1 MFKGKIIF
9 FRTDASLNIGT
20 GHVMRC
26 LTLANALSSVGA
38 KCQFITR
45 SHEGNIAGHIE
56 AAGYTCH
63 LLPVATSAASQ
74 ENKGYALWLGCTQ
87 QQDAIETLA
96 IIEGSKP
103 DWLIVD
109 HYALDEDWE
118 LLIKKAVTHLMVI
131 DDLANRNHQCD
142 LLLDQ
147 NLGRSD
153 EDYQPLI
160 PAHCQRLYGP
170 QYALL
175 RPEFSLQREA
185 SLAKRKSGKCE
196 SVLITLGGV
205 DKDNITGQV
214 LNAIMHSTLPL
225 SCHINIVMG
234 ASAPGIAQVK
244 QAAEQLPWKTHV
256 LVGVNDMAS
265 LMAKSDLA
273 IGAAGSTAW
282 ERCALGL
289 PTIMIVIADN
299 QYVIAK
305 HLEEKKACVVIWQP
319 QQISVAIPSLL
330 AELVSDKETL
340 PHMAQIC
347 ANITDGVGVGR
358 VIEAMSESNG

>member
-1 MFKGKIIF
+1 MFKGKIVF

-26 LTLANALSSVGA
+26 LTLANALASLGA

-45 SHEGNIAGHIE
+45 AHEGNIASHIE
-56 AAGYTCH
+56 ATGFTCH
-63 LLPVATSAASQ
+63 LLPIANSAVSQ
-74 ENKGYALWLGCTQ
+74 GKEDYARWLGCSQ

-96 IIEGSKP
+96 IINESKP

-109 HYALDEDWE
+109 HYALDENWE
-118 LLIKKAVTHLMVI
+118 LLIKKAVTNLMVI
-131 DDLANRNHQCD
+131 DDLANRKHQCE

-153 EDYQPLI
+153 EDYQSLVPT
-160 PAHCQRLYGP
+160 HCQRLYGP

-185 SLAKRKSGKCE
+185 SLAKRKNGKCE

-214 LNAIMHSTLPL
+214 LNALMHSNLPL
-225 SCHINIVMG
+225 SCHINVVMG

-244 QAAEQLPWKTHV
+244 QAAEQLPWKTNV
-256 LVGVNDMAS
+256 LVGVNDMAN
-265 LMAKSDLA
+265 LMAESDLA

-305 HLEEKKACVVIWQP
+305 HLEEQKACVVIWHP

-330 AELVSDKETL
+330 DELISDKKTL
-340 PHMAQIC
+340 PHMARIC
-347 ANITDGVGVGR
+347 ADITDGAGVRR
-358 VIEAMSESNG
+358 VIKAMSENNG